1 MPINEHKFS
10 SILNKKTGATSNSS
24 SRSSRMRA
32 IKKNVSF
39 ADNLVQVNQYYDATY
54 ERLLK
59 SNKLMS
65 VRDVV
70 DYEEE
75 KGGDRLGGIN
85 HERAKQLGHG
95 KATRRDDEKEAGV
108 KSLFLSYKFNVVILV
123 LVVLLMLCVTGEL
136 LMRAIELENYN
147 RKLTQNIVQLN
158 APSINSNLNLTTT
171 TTTAKSILIESMRAP
186 IEFNRRKRVKL
197 SKLMSNAS
205 NSSSSSSDFQPS
217 KPNNTNNNN
226 KSSGS
231 LTSPYKIMAEV
242 FKYTGLL
249 VLSMFI
255 TEFMIKLILFASIF
269 FEYKMELAE
278 LVIIV
283 TTFVFDIV
291 LIEREFI
298 FHTIIGLGA
307 IIR

>member
-1 MPINEHKFS
+1 MPINEHEFS
-10 SILNKKTGATSNSS
+10 SILKKKTGATSNSS

-95 KATRRDDEKEAGV
+95 KATRRDGEKEAGV

-123 LVVLLMLCVTGEL
+123 LVVLNLLCVTGEL

-158 APSINSNLNLTTT
+158 APSINSNLTTT

-217 KPNNTNNNN
+217 KPNNTNNN

-269 FEYKMELAE
+269 FEYKMELVE

-283 TTFVFDIV
+283 ATFVFDIV

-298 FHTIIGLGA
+298 CHTIIGLGA